1 MFDALADGNALTL
14 PFILDGS
21 GLRGWLCACLK
32 MLGINVNGPTA
43 VWEADYRWK
52 DQSWVMA
59 ITQNESTG
67 KFFAFYWRTDH
78 IKSTEITG

>member
-1 MFDALADGNALTL
+1 
-14 PFILDGS
+14 
-21 GLRGWLCACLK
+21 

-67 KFFAFYWRTDH
+67 KFFAFKARFHYNDFLETSSRQARN
-78 IKSTEITG
+78 